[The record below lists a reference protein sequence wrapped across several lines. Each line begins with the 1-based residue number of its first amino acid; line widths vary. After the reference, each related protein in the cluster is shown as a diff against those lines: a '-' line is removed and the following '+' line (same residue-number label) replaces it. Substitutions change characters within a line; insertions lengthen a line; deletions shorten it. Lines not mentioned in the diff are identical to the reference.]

1 MKTFKQQMN
10 EGTTKTAQ
18 MFRTVMGVLDSATIT
33 TFADGSAERIMAD
46 RMVDVMDTMRLAWQ
60 DIQSVEKDMRS
71 TLDTVKNTPVDG
83 RFDTRHLGFVAQEAG
98 KLTAAVARFE
108 QSQQE
113 FHAMFTVGKAMG
125 MWS

>member
-1 MKTFKQQMN
+1 MKTFKQQMK
-10 EGTTKTAQ
+10 EGSTQMAE
-18 MFRTVMGVLDSATIT
+18 MFRIVTEVLDAATAT
-33 TFADGSAERIMAD
+33 TFAEGSAERMMAD
-46 RMVDVMDTMRLAWQ
+46 RMFDVMDTMRFAWC

-98 KLTAAVARFE
+98 KLAVAVARFE
-108 QSQQE
+108 QSQKE